1 MGACSRNMF
10 MNTRRALAGSL
21 GVFGLILLLAGCGGS
36 GGNEAVTAEAPQG
49 AAEPAVPR
57 TSAEAPQGAAEPAVP
72 RTSTSPAFA
81 DSERRAVYDKAA
93 EVLQDGSL
101 SYSERRNR
109 LRLVRRGFGDDLF
122 FVVVEEVPV
131 YDAATGRTVT
141 FADYMSDLAGTFVG
155 HPQAPITFDP
165 VGAATQIYFS
175 PTEDTVRRMTGIGIT
190 DERVAE
196 HSAQY
201 RAEKAEREQ
210 VREGAPAV
218 EAPPPAFVSR
228 DPELNAAYK
237 RARKIYTDDNETE
250 ASRREKIRVLQEEVG
265 HEKMSLVL
273 RYVPIIDLEK
283 GTVRTFDDYIRGV
296 ASSYDSGAGSPLER
310 DPVGAGMRLLFD
322 PSPDTFAAMTGIGL
336 SGEERHAIS
345 ERYEQERVDEGNV
358 INRIVADTFS
368 QFNWGEVHQATEDAN
383 SGIISIWGSKRR

>member
-10 MNTRRALAGSL
+10 MNIRRALAGSL
-21 GVFGLILLLAGCGGS
+21 GVLSLILLLAGCGGS
-36 GGNEAVTAEAPQG
+36 GGNEAVTAE
-49 AAEPAVPR
+49 E
-57 TSAEAPQGAAEPAVP
+57 PQGAAEPAVP
-72 RTSTSPAFA
+72 RTSTSPAFT

-109 LRLVRRGFGDDLF
+109 LRLVRRSFGDDLF
-122 FVVVEEVPV
+122 FAAVQEVPV

-141 FADYMSDLAGTFVG
+141 FADYMSDLAGTLVG

-196 HSAQY
+196 YSAQY
-201 RAEKAEREQ
+201 RGEKAEPEQ

-250 ASRREKIRVLQEEVG
+250 ASRQEKIRVLQEEIG

-273 RYVPIIDLEK
+273 RYVPIVDLEK
-283 GTVRTFDDYIRGV
+283 GTVRTFDDYIRDV

-310 DPVGAGMRLLFD
+310 DPVGAGIRLLFD
-322 PSPDTFAAMTGIGL
+322 PSPDTVAAMTGIGL
-336 SGEERHAIS
+336 SGKERHATS
-345 ERYEQERVDEGNV
+345 ERYEQEQVDVENV

-368 QFNWGEVHQATEDAN
+368 QFNWGEVHQATEDAD
-383 SGIISIWGSKRR
+383 SGIISIWGRNRR

>member
-21 GVFGLILLLAGCGGS
+21 GVFSLILLLAGCGGS
-36 GGNEAVTAEAPQG
+36 GGNEAVT
-49 AAEPAVPR
+49 
-57 TSAEAPQGAAEPAVP
+57 AEAPQGAAEPAVP

-122 FVVVEEVPV
+122 FVVVQEVPV

-210 VREGAPAV
+210 VREGAPAA